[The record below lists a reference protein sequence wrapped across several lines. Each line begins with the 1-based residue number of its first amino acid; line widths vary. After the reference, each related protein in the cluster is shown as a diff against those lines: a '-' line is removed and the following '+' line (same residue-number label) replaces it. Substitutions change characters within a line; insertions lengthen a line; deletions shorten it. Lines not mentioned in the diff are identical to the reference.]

1 MTERSIGSRDLN
13 SICFGLIIKRLRV
26 QRGWTVLQLAAASGI
41 NRVHVGVIE
50 RGGNS
55 PNLRTFVSLCYALG
69 ADPTVV
75 LREVL
80 QNSSQYRQL
89 Q

>member
-1 MTERSIGSRDLN
+1 MTEMKGASRDGDAI
-13 SICFGLIIKRLRV
+13 SFGLIVKRLRLE
-26 QRGWTVLQLAAASGI
+26 RGWTVLQLAEAARI

-55 PNLRTFVSLCYALG
+55 PSLRSFVSICYALG
-69 ADPTVV
+69 ADPSDI

-80 QNSSQYRQL
+80 QNRPKTRQKA
-89 Q
+89 

>member
-1 MTERSIGSRDLN
+1 MTERTIGSRDLN
-13 SICFGLIIKRLRV
+13 SIILGLIFKRLRL
-26 QRGWTVLQLAAASGI
+26 QRGLTVQQVATAAGM

-55 PNLRTFVSLCYALG
+55 PNLRTFVALSYALG
-69 ADPTVV
+69 ADPTEV

-80 QNSSQYRQL
+80 TNRAQFQKQG
-89 Q
+89 

>member
-1 MTERSIGSRDLN
+1 MTERTIGSRDLN
-13 SICFGLIIKRLRV
+13 SIILGLIFKRLRL
-26 QRGWTVLQLAAASGI
+26 QRGWTVQQVATAAGL

-55 PNLRTFVSLCYALG
+55 PNLRTFVALCYALG
-69 ADPTVV
+69 ADPTEV

-80 QNSSQYRQL
+80 ANSAQFRKQG
-89 Q
+89 